1 MNWLDIVLLV
11 IVAASMLTSLRKGL
25 SREIIGLVAT
35 ILAIV
40 LGIWFYGIAGAWFE
54 PYLSSRAAAHFA
66 GFVLVFVGVLLLG
79 VAVSAAVGKFLKATG
94 LSLFDHVLGA
104 VFGLARGVLVAIA
117 LVMGI
122 MAFSATGNPPK
133 SVVESRTAPYV
144 VDAARLIASMAPHE
158 LREGFRKS
166 YAQVKSAWEKTLED
180 GIRKLP
186 NAEKRQNER
195 KI

>member
-11 IVAASMLTSLRKGL
+11 ILAASMFTSLRKGL

-54 PYLSSRAAAHFA
+54 PHLSSRAAAHFA
-66 GFVLVFVGVLLLG
+66 GFVVVFGGVLLLG
-79 VAVSAAVGKFLKATG
+79 VAVSAVVGRFLKATG
-94 LSLFDHVLGA
+94 LSIFDHVLGA
-104 VFGLARGVLVAIA
+104 VFGLARGVLIGIA
-117 LVMGI
+117 LIMGI
-122 MAFSATGNPPK
+122 MAFSTSGNPPA

-144 VDAARLIASMAPHE
+144 VDAARLIASIAPHE